1 MYIDRLY
8 EKTIDN
14 KRIYSRKRFSIPR
27 PEFIVLYNGK
37 EDLPA
42 ESVLKLSDMF
52 KKLEGHDKIALE
64 LEVKVYNINKGRNP
78 AIEKRCPALG
88 AYSELV
94 DRIRANESAGMERT
108 EAVKEAVRYCT
119 GKGILSGFLKEHG
132 SEVENM
138 LLTEWNWNDA
148 LQVSREE
155 GREDG
160 REEGEKKA
168 WEEAGKR
175 FSDLINHAESMD
187 DLKKM
192 FEVSLT
198 KQQSGSAGS

>member
-1 MYIDRLY
+1 ML
-8 EKTIDN
+8 
-14 KRIYSRKRFSIPR
+14 
-27 PEFIVLYNGK
+27 LYNGK

-52 KKLEGHDKIALE
+52 KKLEGHDKLALE

-78 AIEKRCPALG
+78 AIAERCPALG

-94 DRIRANESAGMERT
+94 DRIRMNEGSGMNRN
-108 EAVKEAVRYCT
+108 EAVKEAVHYYA

-160 REEGEKKA
+160 WEDGREDGI
-168 WEEAGKR
+168 EEEREWIMGLLEQAKTVDELKR
-175 FSDLINHAESMD
+175 MIATAPP
-187 DLKKM
+187 
-192 FEVSLT
+192 LT
-198 KQQSGSAGS
+198 RKTDKTITNGH